1 MRAKVTIMNTMTT
14 SERTNP
20 ANHIAIIGMACRL
33 PGATD
38 VGQYWRNLLDG
49 VESLTTFTDEQLLA
63 AGVAPELVRSPHYV
77 RSRGIIDGADQFDA
91 AFFGFTPREAELL
104 DPQHRVFL
112 ECAWH
117 ALEDAGYDPQQTA
130 ERIGVFG
137 GNGTNWH
144 LGEVERHP
152 DVRKFSSPAA
162 VVTSNDKDYL
172 TTRVSYKL
180 NLTGPSVNV
189 QSACSTSMVAT
200 MLGMNSLLSHQCDMA
215 LVGGVTVETPE
226 HKGYLYQDGGM
237 ESPDGR
243 CRPFDAAAHGTVFS
257 RGAGVLLLKRLEDA
271 QRDRD
276 HVYAVILDGAVN
288 NDGNDKVGFTAPS
301 VNGQVE
307 VAIEAME
314 RAGVSA
320 RSLSFVEAHGTA
332 TSLGDPIEVASLSQA
347 FRGYTGERQF
357 CALGSV
363 KGNIGH
369 TDVASGAASLIKV
382 ALALKHGTLPASLN
396 YATPNPK
403 IDFPASPFFVNTG
416 RRTLARDG
424 GPLRALIN
432 SFGVGGT
439 NACAILQE
447 PPVRPASAVRRP
459 DNVLLLSARTPAAL
473 DAATERLRTHLER
486 HPGLDVHDAAYTCQ
500 VGRRHFGQRRA
511 IAFTGREDLLAALAQ
526 PGGQTA
532 CDGGAGKPLAF
543 VFPGQGN
550 QFPGMGLELYR
561 SEPVFRAE
569 IDRCCELLAPRLG
582 ADLRDI
588 MYARGDYAQRAAE
601 MLNRTEYTQPA
612 IFVTSYAMAR
622 WWLAQGVAPDVLI
635 GHSVGE
641 YVAACLAGVFSLED
655 ALHAVARRGQLIQ
668 ALPGGSMLAVLLPE
682 PELLPLLTPELSVA
696 AVNGPQL
703 TVVAGP
709 ADALSQL
716 EKRLAARGVYVKA
729 LDTSHA
735 FHSSMMDAALPAYA
749 ATIAGLTLN
758 APALPIIST
767 VTGLPL
773 TAAEATDPDY
783 WVRHVRRTVR
793 FADAL
798 RTRIDGGVPTIFL
811 ECGPGQSLLSAIKPC
826 LTPSD
831 GHAALRSMKAANEN
845 GSDRIYLNNA
855 VGALWTHGRTVSW
868 QAWYGDAAPARV
880 PLPGYPFERQ
890 RYALDMSKTRQ
901 PVAAVDDGK
910 QPDVGRWFSVPS
922 WRRTLAP
929 SLLMPASTPA
939 AANWLLFDDQAGLAE
954 AIAATLERAGET
966 VVMVRQG
973 AEYQRPDARHF
984 TVRPH
989 RQDDYTKMIAALK
1002 ADAMAPS
1009 RILHLWNVGADSRAD
1024 ARAEPGDAT
1033 VLAFYS
1039 PLYLQQACASQA
1051 ILGGLHLIVA
1061 ANGVFDI
1068 AGEAVGHPLKALAI
1082 GPCRVIGKE
1091 LPAVRARFVDLR
1103 LPAASDEVPALAEQL
1118 IAEARL
1124 VNDDTLVAYRGAHRW
1139 TESFDPLPLPPVAG
1153 GLRER
1158 LRDGGVYLVTGGV
1171 SGLGLFF
1178 AGEIARGAE
1187 RVTLV
1192 LTGRGA
1198 LPDRA
1203 DWAGWI
1209 AGHAGDEPTA
1219 VKLRGLEALERQGA
1233 QLVLAGCDCADAD
1246 AMAALVDDVERRH
1259 GAIHGVIHS
1268 AGVAGGGVIS
1278 LKTEEMAAQVLR
1290 AKVDGALVLDRLFER
1305 RALDFML
1312 LFSSVTSVLGEAG
1325 RVDYC
1330 AANNFMDALAHY
1342 RNQRNPGR
1350 VTSIN
1355 WGAWTGFGMA
1365 ARWSDGKAART
1376 FKRPAARQ
1384 PGGPWLQLAA
1394 EQDGQQ
1400 VYDVLLDP
1408 AQDWLVN
1415 GHRVFG
1421 VPTLVGTGFL
1431 ELLYRHV
1438 REQGAGGAV
1447 LENLYFMAPLSFEPD
1462 VPRRVRLFL
1471 RPLAGGL
1478 AFVFKSQAG
1487 AEDGPWQEHFMGEL
1501 RPEDGPRADQT
1512 PLTRLRQRCAEAVDP
1527 RGWNRAIERA
1537 DGTPMLTLA
1546 ERWDTLRETHVG
1558 QGEWLAW
1565 LTVPQQFAGDLEVHP
1580 FHPALADVALVA
1592 AVHRL
1597 TDQLYLPMGYKRISL
1612 YRPLPAQVWSHIRL
1626 HDAFEHG
1633 AATLALDVTLF
1644 DGDGEALAHFER
1656 YTLKNASA
1664 VAPAS
1669 FQRAAPP
1676 AKAAV
1681 PAGDDKDIL
1690 PQEGRDALER
1700 ILGARHLPQVIVCS
1714 SNLEALIE
1722 DGKPGAEGG
1731 AKAEAEREEASAT
1744 HARPPLSTAYV
1755 AASNDIEQTVC
1766 EIWSGVLGIGPIGV
1780 NDNFNELGGNSLL
1793 AVQTVAHTAQTFQ
1806 IDLPIAVFYQDPTV
1820 RGLADAIVAALLELT
1835 DEGTLEG
1842 LLAGL
1847 EA

>member
-1 MRAKVTIMNTMTT
+1 MTT
-14 SERTNP
+14 TERTNP

-33 PGATD
+33 PGAADTE
-38 VGQYWRNLLDG
+38 QYWRNLLDG

-117 ALEDAGYDPQQTA
+117 ALEDAGYDPQQTK
-130 ERIGVFG
+130 ERIAVFG

-144 LGEVERHP
+144 LGETDRHP
-152 DVRKFSSPAA
+152 DVKKFSSPAA

-189 QSACSTSMVAT
+189 QSACSTSLVAT
-200 MLGMNSLLSHQCDMA
+200 MLGMNSLLAHQCDMA

-237 ESPDGR
+237 ESPDGH

-257 RGAGVLLLKRLEDA
+257 RGAGVLLLKRLDDA

-320 RSLSFVEAHGTA
+320 RTLSFVEAHGTA
-332 TSLGDPIEVASLSQA
+332 TAMGDPIEVASLSQA
-347 FRGYTGERQF
+347 FRGYTGERQY

-382 ALALKHGTLPASLN
+382 ALALKHRTLPASLN

-403 IDFPASPFFVNTG
+403 IDFGASPFYVNTA
-416 RRTLARDG
+416 RLALARDA

-447 PPVRPASAVRRP
+447 PPPRRAPAARRP

-473 DAATERLRTHLER
+473 DAATERLRSHLER
-486 HPGLDVHDAAYTCQ
+486 HPEINVQDAAYTFQ

-511 IAFTGREDLLAALAQ
+511 LAFTGRDDLLAALAQ
-526 PGGQTA
+526 PGAQTA
-532 CDGGAGKPLAF
+532 CDGAARPLAF

-550 QFPGMGLELYR
+550 QFPGMGLELYQ

-569 IDRCCELLAPRLG
+569 IDRCCDLLAPLLKV
-582 ADLRDI
+582 DLRDI
-588 MYARGDYAQRAAE
+588 MYARGDYARAAAAT
-601 MLNRTEYTQPA
+601 LNRTEFTQPA
-612 IFVTSYAMAR
+612 IFVTSYAMAQ
-622 WWLAQGVAPDVLI
+622 WWMEQGIAPDVLI

-668 ALPGGSMLAVLLPE
+668 ALPGGAMLAVLAPE
-682 PELLPLLTPELSVA
+682 PEVLALLTPELSVA

-709 ADALSQL
+709 AAALAQL
-716 EKRLAARGVYVKA
+716 EARLAADKVYAKR

-735 FHSSMMDAALPAYA
+735 FHSAMMDAALPAFAETVA
-749 ATIAGLTLN
+749 ALTLR
-758 APALPIIST
+758 APSLPIIST
-767 VTGLPL
+767 VTGVAL
-773 TAAEATDPDY
+773 TAEEATDPDY

-826 LTPSD
+826 LTPKD
-831 GHAALRSMKAANEN
+831 GHAALRSMRAANES
-845 GSDRIYLNNA
+845 GSDRAYLNNA
-855 VGALWTHGRTVSW
+855 VGTLWTLGRAVSW
-868 QAWYGDAAPARV
+868 DTWYGDAEPARV

-890 RYALDMSKTRQ
+890 RYALDMSKNRQ
-901 PVAAVDDGK
+901 PAAAIDDGK
-910 QPDVGRWFSVPS
+910 QADVGRWFSVPS

-929 SLLMPASTPA
+929 ALLAPSATEAPG
-939 AANWLLFDDQAGLAE
+939 NWLLFDDQAGLAE
-954 AIAATLERAGET
+954 AIAAMLERAGET
-966 VVMVRQG
+966 VIMVRQG
-973 AEYQRPDARHF
+973 AEFQRADARHF
-984 TVRPH
+984 TVRAQSP
-989 RQDDYTKMIAALK
+989 DDYTRLIGALK
-1002 ADAMAPS
+1002 ADAMTPG

-1024 ARAEPGDAT
+1024 TWYESADAT
-1033 VLAFYS
+1033 ALAFYS
-1039 PLYLQQACASQA
+1039 PLYLQQACASHS
-1051 ILGGLHLIVA
+1051 ILVGLHLIVA

-1068 AGEAVGHPLKALAI
+1068 AGEAVTHPLKALAI

-1103 LPAASDEVPALAEQL
+1103 LPASSGEVPALAAQL

-1139 TESFDPLPLPPVAG
+1139 TEAFDPLPLPPAAD
-1153 GLRER
+1153 GLRTR
-1158 LRDGGVYLVTGGV
+1158 LREGGVYLITGGV

-1178 AGEIARGAE
+1178 AGEIFRGAE

-1198 LPDRA
+1198 LPERA
-1203 DWAGWI
+1203 DWDGWLER
-1209 AGHAGDEPTA
+1209 HADDDPTS
-1219 VKLRGLEALERQGA
+1219 VKLHGLMALERQGA
-1233 QLVLAGCDCADAD
+1233 NLVVAGCDCADAD
-1246 AMAALVDDVERRH
+1246 AMAALVDDVEHRY

-1268 AGVAGGGVIS
+1268 AGIAGGGVIS
-1278 LKTEEMAAQVLR
+1278 LKTGEMAAPVLR
-1290 AKVDGALVLDRLFER
+1290 AKVEGALVLDRLFAR
-1305 RALDFML
+1305 RPLDFML
-1312 LFSSVTSVLGEAG
+1312 LFSSITSVLGEAG

-1342 RNQRNPGR
+1342 RNQRQPGR
-1350 VTSIN
+1350 ITAVN
-1355 WGAWTGFGMA
+1355 WGAWSGFGMA
-1365 ARWSDGKAART
+1365 ARWSDGKAARAP
-1376 FKRPAARQ
+1376 KRTAARQ
-1384 PGGPWLQLAA
+1384 PGGPWLRLAA

-1408 AQDWLVN
+1408 EQDWVVN
-1415 GHRVFG
+1415 QHRVFG
-1421 VPTLVGTGFL
+1421 MPTLVGTGFL
-1431 ELLYRHV
+1431 ELLYRYA
-1438 REQGAGGAV
+1438 REQGGGHGPV
-1447 LENLYFMAPLSFEPD
+1447 LENLYFMAPLAFEPGA
-1462 VPRRVRLFL
+1462 PRRVRLL
-1471 RPLAGGL
+1471 LAPRNDAL

-1487 AEDGPWQEHFMGEL
+1487 AEDGPWQDHFMGEMRL
-1501 RPEDGPRADQT
+1501 GGTGADDADAVQ
-1512 PLTRLRQRCAEAVDP
+1512 LSRLRERCADEIDQ
-1527 RGWNRAIERA
+1527 RGWARSIERA
-1537 DGTPMLTLA
+1537 DGSPALTLGD
-1546 ERWDTLRETHVG
+1546 RWDALRETHVG
-1558 QGEWLAW
+1558 HEEWLAS
-1565 LTVPQQFAGDLEVHP
+1565 LAVPPRYADEVGAHP
-1580 FHPALADVALVA
+1580 FHPALADVALA
-1592 AVHRL
+1592 GAVHRL
-1597 TDQLYLPMGYKRISL
+1597 TDQLYLPMAYKRVSL
-1612 YRPLPAQVWSHIRL
+1612 YRPLPAKVWSHIRL
-1626 HDAFEHG
+1626 HDAYQPG
-1633 AATLALDVTLF
+1633 DATLTLDVTLY
-1644 DGDGEALAHFER
+1644 DGDGQILARLER
-1656 YTLKNASA
+1656 YTLKNASSAAPASVPRAAAPAAA
-1664 VAPAS
+1664 VAPAADS
-1669 FQRAAPP
+1669 
-1676 AKAAV
+1676 
-1681 PAGDDKDIL
+1681 KDIL

-1700 ILGARHLPQVIVCS
+1700 ILAARHLPQVIVCS

-1722 DGKPGAEGG
+1722 EGKPVAGG
-1731 AKAEAEREEASAT
+1731 AKAEAERQDAPAT
-1744 HARPPLSTAYV
+1744 HARPPLSTPYV
-1755 AASNDIEQTVC
+1755 AASNDIEQAVC

-1793 AVQTVAHTAQTFQ
+1793 AVQTVAHTAQSFQ
-1806 IDLPIAVFYQDPTV
+1806 IDLPIAVFYQNPTV
-1820 RGLADAIVAALLELT
+1820 RGLADAIVAALLSLT

>member
-1 MRAKVTIMNTMTT
+1 MTT
-14 SERTNP
+14 SERINP

-77 RSRGIIDGADQFDA
+77 KSRGIIDGADQFDA

-117 ALEDAGYDPQQTA
+117 ALEDAGYDPQQTD
-130 ERIGVFG
+130 ERIAVFG

-144 LGEVERHP
+144 LGEVDRHP
-152 DVRKFSSPAA
+152 DVKKFSSPAA

-276 HVYAVILDGAVN
+276 HVYAILLDGAVN

-332 TSLGDPIEVASLSQA
+332 TSMGDPIEVASLSQA
-347 FRGYTGERQF
+347 FRGYTGDRQY

-396 YATPNPK
+396 YSTPNPK
-403 IDFPASPFFVNTG
+403 IDFGASPFFVNTN
-416 RRTLARDG
+416 RLALARDG

-447 PPVRPASAVRRP
+447 PPARRPAAASRP

-473 DAATERLRTHLER
+473 DAATERLRLHLEH
-486 HPGLDVHDAAYTCQ
+486 HPELDVHDAAYTLQ
-500 VGRRHFGQRRA
+500 VGRRHFTQRRA
-511 IAFTGREDLLAALAQ
+511 IAFTGRADLLAALAQ
-526 PGGQTA
+526 PGGQTV
-532 CDGGAGKPLAF
+532 CDGAAARPLAF

-550 QFPGMGLELYR
+550 QFPGMGLELYH

-569 IDRCCELLAPRLG
+569 IDRCCDLLAPLLKV
-582 ADLRDI
+582 DLRDI
-588 MYARGDYAQRAAE
+588 IYARGDYAQRATE
-601 MLNRTEYTQPA
+601 TLNRTEYTQPA
-612 IFVTSYAMAR
+612 IFVTSYAVAK
-622 WWLAQGVAPDVLI
+622 WWMAQGIAPDVLI

-655 ALHAVARRGQLIQ
+655 ALRAVARRGQLIQ
-668 ALPGGSMLAVLLPE
+668 ALPGGAMLAVLMPE
-682 PELLPLLTPELSVA
+682 PDVLALLTPELSVA

-709 ADALSQL
+709 AAALAQL
-716 EKRLAARGVYVKA
+716 ESRLAERNVYAKR

-735 FHSSMMDAALPAYA
+735 FHSAMMDAALPAFA
-749 ATIAGLTLN
+749 ETVAGLTLH
-758 APALPIIST
+758 APTLPIIST
-767 VTGLPL
+767 VTGAPL

-783 WVRHVRRTVR
+783 WVQHVRRTVR

-826 LTPSD
+826 LTPKD
-831 GHAALRSMKAANEN
+831 GHAALRSMRAANEN
-845 GSDRIYLNNA
+845 GADRAYLNNA
-855 VGALWTHGRTVSW
+855 VGTLWTVGRAVSW
-868 QAWYGDAAPARV
+868 PAWYGDAEPARV

-890 RYALDMSKTRQ
+890 RYALDMSKNRQQ
-901 PVAAVDDGK
+901 PVARDDGK
-910 QPDVGRWFSVPS
+910 QADVGRWFSVPS

-929 SLLMPASTPA
+929 SLLAPA
-939 AANWLLFDDQAGLAE
+939 APEAAGHWLLFDDQAGLAE
-954 AIAATLERAGET
+954 SIAATLELAGET

-973 AEYQRPDARHF
+973 AEFQRADARHF
-984 TVRPH
+984 TVRAQC
-989 RQDDYTKMIAALK
+989 QDDYTRLIGALK

-1024 ARAEPGDAT
+1024 AWSEPADAT

-1068 AGEAVGHPLKALAI
+1068 AGETVNHPLKALAI

-1103 LPAASDEVPALAEQL
+1103 LPAAAGELPALAAQL
-1118 IAEARL
+1118 IAEARV

-1139 TESFDPLPLPPVAG
+1139 AEAFDPLPLPPAAD

-1158 LRDGGVYLVTGGV
+1158 LRSGGVYLITGGV

-1178 AGEIARGAE
+1178 AGEIARSAE

-1198 LPDRA
+1198 LPERA
-1203 DWAGWI
+1203 DWDGWLER
-1209 AGHAGDEPTA
+1209 HAEDEPTA
-1219 VKLRGLEALERQGA
+1219 VKLRGLAALERQGA

-1246 AMAALVDDVERRH
+1246 AMAALVDDVERRY

-1268 AGVAGGGVIS
+1268 AGIAGGGVIS
-1278 LKTEEMAAQVLR
+1278 LKTEEMAAPVLR
-1290 AKVDGALVLDRLFER
+1290 AKVEGALVLDRLFAR

-1342 RNQRNPGR
+1342 RNQRHPGR
-1350 VTSIN
+1350 ITAIN
-1355 WGAWTGFGMA
+1355 WGAWAGFGMA
-1365 ARWSDGKAART
+1365 ARWSDGKAARAP
-1376 FKRPAARQ
+1376 KRAVARQ
-1384 PGGPWLQLAA
+1384 PGGSWLQLAA

-1400 VYDVLLDP
+1400 VYDVLLNP
-1408 AQDWLVN
+1408 EQDWVIN
-1415 GHRVFG
+1415 QHQVFG

-1431 ELLYRHV
+1431 ELLYRYA
-1438 REQGAGGAV
+1438 REQDEAGGAV
-1447 LENLYFMAPLSFEPD
+1447 LENLYFMAPLAFEPG
-1462 VPRRVRLFL
+1462 VPRRVRLLL
-1471 RPLAGGL
+1471 RPRDGSL

-1487 AEDGPWQEHFMGEL
+1487 AEDGPWQEHFMGAMRLGAADDGGAGQDADLSQLTLL
-1501 RPEDGPRADQT
+1501 RE
-1512 PLTRLRQRCAEAVDP
+1512 RCADAVDQ
-1527 RGWNRAIERA
+1527 RGWPRVVPNA
-1537 DGTPMLTLA
+1537 DGVTALSLG
-1546 ERWDTLRETHVG
+1546 ERWDALRETHIG
-1558 QGEWLAW
+1558 QDEWLAW
-1565 LTVPQQFAGDLEVHP
+1565 LTVPQPFAAEPDAHP
-1580 FHPALADVALVA
+1580 FNPALADVALVA
-1592 AVHRL
+1592 AVRLL
-1597 TDQLYLPMGYKRISL
+1597 TDQLYLPMGYKRVSL

-1626 HDAFEHG
+1626 HEAYEPG
-1633 AATLALDVTLF
+1633 ASTLTLDVTLYDS
-1644 DGDGEALAHFER
+1644 DGQPLARFER

-1669 FQRAAPP
+1669 PPRAAAP
-1676 AKAAV
+1676 APMAA
-1681 PAGDDKDIL
+1681 PADSKDIL

-1700 ILGARHLPQVIVCS
+1700 ILGARHLSQVIVCS

-1722 DGKPGAEGG
+1722 EGKPAVEGAAK
-1731 AKAEAEREEASAT
+1731 AKAEAERQDAPAT
-1744 HARPPLSTAYV
+1744 HPRPPLSTAYV
-1755 AASNDIEQTVC
+1755 AASNDIELAVC

-1793 AVQTVAHTAQTFQ
+1793 AVQTVAHTAQSFQ
-1806 IDLPIAVFYQDPTV
+1806 IDLPIAVFYQNPTV
-1820 RGLADAIVAALLELT
+1820 RGLADAIVAALLDLT